1 MNSENEQYIY
11 SSPHGYFYTKYET
24 FFNCFLFYRD
34 NRVILLFKE
43 DLEECC
49 DDPIDRFEPI

>member
-1 MNSENEQYIY
+1 MNNIFTLLLMGTFTQ
-11 SSPHGYFYTKYET
+11 KYET